1 MVDEHER
8 PSVGD
13 KKPPKH
19 TQFKKGQ
26 SGNPSGR
33 ARGNKNFK
41 TVWRDAMAQ
50 QVTIKENG
58 VSKQVDVIEAVIL
71 ALKNEAI
78 SKRDLR
84 AIIQVIDYSR
94 EYSDED
100 VAGPNEGC
108 LRASEDD
115 ILKRFERDIL
125 AQHDVYLAPDSDA
138 RTSGVG

>member
-1 MVDEHER
+1 MDDEHER
-8 PSVGD
+8 SSVGY
-13 KKPPKH
+13 KNPPKH

-26 SGNPSGR
+26 SGNPKGR
-33 ARGNKNFK
+33 VRGDKNFK

-58 VSKQVDVIEAVIL
+58 VSKQVDVIHAVVL

-84 AIIQVIDYSR
+84 AIVKVIDYSR

-100 VAGPNEGC
+100 VAGSNEDR

-125 AQHDVYLAPDSDA
+125 ARHGVYLASGNDA

>member
-1 MVDEHER
+1 MVDEHNR
-8 PSVGD
+8 PSVGY

-26 SGNPSGR
+26 SGNPKGR

-58 VSKQVDVIEAVIL
+58 VSKQVDVIHAVVL

-84 AIIQVIDYSR
+84 AIIKVIEYSR
-94 EYSDED
+94 ECSEED
-100 VAGPNEGC
+100 SAGANEGR

-115 ILKRFERDIL
+115 ILKRFERDTL
-125 AQHDVYLAPDSDA
+125 AVHGVYLAPDTDA